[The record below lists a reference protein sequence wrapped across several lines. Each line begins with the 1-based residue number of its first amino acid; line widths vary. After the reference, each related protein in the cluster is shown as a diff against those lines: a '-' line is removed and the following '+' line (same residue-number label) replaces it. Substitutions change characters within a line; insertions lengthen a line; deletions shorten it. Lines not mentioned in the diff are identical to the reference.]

1 MRATIAGWLLVLA
14 CAAVVTCR
22 AVTVPAPRGG
32 RAATPAE
39 SAALAAEAAR
49 REPEWRRAAARDY
62 PGDLW
67 SADDDFH
74 AREKSW
80 ARGAAKRLGVRLGDV
95 LLALD
100 RGLRADA
107 AASGTPSTS
116 RALRPCGVPPCKPR
130 PFYD

>member
-14 CAAVVTCR
+14 CASAVTCR
-22 AVTVPAPRGG
+22 AVSVDAPTGG

-39 SAALAAEAAR
+39 RSAWAVEAAR
-49 REPEWRRAAARDY
+49 LEPTWRAASNREF

-74 AREKSW
+74 HREKEW
-80 ARGAAKRLGVRLGDV
+80 ARAVSKRRGVRLGDV

-100 RGLRADA
+100 QGLRSNARISGAGA
-107 AASGTPSTS
+107 ACAAP
-116 RALRPCGVPPCKPR
+116 RPCGVPPCKPR